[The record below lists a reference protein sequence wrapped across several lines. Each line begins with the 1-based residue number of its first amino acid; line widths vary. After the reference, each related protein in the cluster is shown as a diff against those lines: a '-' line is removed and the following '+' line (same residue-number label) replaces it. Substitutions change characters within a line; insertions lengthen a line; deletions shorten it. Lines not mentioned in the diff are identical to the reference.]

1 MIEHMIMC
9 RSCPTSLVMSI
20 NVRVSYDVTTISLDQ
35 DEKEVAQTCN
45 WFNNLHQPCRQT
57 QYLLNE
63 EQRFVEVQ
71 QTVFDYQ
78 IGEKERAK
86 NSSYHLPSRKGTFRN
101 VSQTGAVEWESAR
114 RIDTTYDA
122 YDNVTSTVDYL
133 FDSTNNHIKQSTVE
147 TNYAT
152 TSKNVRVP
160 IRTRT
165 RDDVLDSL
173 EVREYTL
180 TEDERNIAVS
190 RISFQG
196 PGDTELRPWK
206 EQNFQY
212 DSVGRMTTT
221 KLSWSAG
228 AVIPQHTPSS
238 ATTKVEYKEPSNG
251 IVCRT
256 EIGAGGHRTEFQQDI
271 RQKSG
276 PIIAKTLPQGQ
287 SERFE
292 YDSIGRLVK
301 QINAL
306 EQATHHAYEIG
317 PTGSTKTTTSPKGY
331 IVKTVF
337 DVLDREVQ
345 VLDNGDPTTPATR
358 EPTRMLSEK
367 SYDALG
373 RLQQSSDRFGLTTT
387 YKSDALNRPVA
398 EIDPFGNELGYK
410 FEHGGAAVTHTINGD
425 LRRIVKLDGKDRP
438 IQTTEYPDSSHK
450 DKISPLVHETL
461 YSGHG
466 KPAKKSTFQQSAT
479 EKVLLSS
486 EASVYGPEQTVQSE
500 LTKGLGS
507 RVIDTVH
514 RLHVVD
520 LFDNLAFY
528 RKIVNY
534 ADGTTFE
541 HAGPLQIF
549 NESNQLACYRN
560 QEGKEEHCQY
570 DENGWLRQKTRFD
583 GSGLR
588 YTYDATGRVT
598 DVEYPSGSSTRNTY
612 DEDGRLVET
621 NEDGKILKYAVTL
634 DGTSAGETYSDG
646 HNTNVILDC
655 YSRPVKSTDVFGVS
669 TESEYNS
676 LGQISRSKC
685 HGDTSVLLYGTV
697 NHTFGQ
703 QVGHTCSGS
712 TSTQTTTSYDGFGR
726 PSLDVTQDS
735 AGLVL
740 LETSYKYNSRS
751 QIEYQSS
758 KSALAGELNT
768 ERRYQ
773 YDGLEQLIAETETF
787 DQFTVAKTYS
797 YDGNSNVVAVDTNG
811 DINLLTYNAI
821 DQRTDGGHRYDAN
834 GRMMQDNEGQTFTYD
849 ERDRLISVTSAS
861 QNASAEFGY
870 LSDNRLAHRISSD
883 GYISKFYHD
892 DNLINAIYTSE
903 NDSKTECSKTSLTR
917 NASSGIVAYQNEKYA
932 GQALSQRGSIGL
944 VLEADTHISSQYTA
958 YGTRHTSTT
967 SSNLLTD
974 FGLTQGFTDRLSG
987 LVHLGSRF
995 YNPKQM
1001 SFLTMD
1007 SVHTENRY
1015 AYCEGDPVN
1024 RIDPTG
1030 HSWVDWLLA
1039 PSVGAITTLVG
1050 TAVANSLFTA
1060 ALAAVANV
1068 ALTAVTGGAWA
1079 VAMAVAA
1086 GVAGAVGGALGS
1098 LASNYISDKWGDRQ
1112 VSGSD
1117 YLWGAIAG
1125 AAIGGITAGLTSYG
1139 NITAGADRALFTH
1152 SAKLGASV
1160 GAIGGG
1166 LREFAA
1172 QRIRGEEFT
1181 LGSVARIGLAAASG
1195 AASGV
1200 ASGYASRYVYLRE
1213 QMGRP
1218 IAMGVIA
1225 KGMWARWT
1233 D

>member
-1 MIEHMIMC
+1 
-9 RSCPTSLVMSI
+9 MSI
-20 NVRVSYDVTTISLDQ
+20 NIRVSYDVTTISLDQ
-35 DEKEVAQTCN
+35 EEKEIAQTCN

-63 EQRFVEVQ
+63 EQRFVEAQ

-86 NSSYHLPSRKGTFRN
+86 NSSYYLPSRKGTFRN
-101 VSQTGAVEWESAR
+101 VSLTNAVEWESAR

-133 FDSTNNHIKQSTVE
+133 FDSVNNHIKQSTIE
-147 TNYAT
+147 TDYAT

-165 RDDVLDSL
+165 RDNVLDSL

-196 PGDTELRPWK
+196 PEDTELRPWK

-212 DSVGRMTTT
+212 DAVGRVTTT

-228 AVIPQHTPSS
+228 AVIPEHTPSS

-251 IVCRT
+251 IACRT
-256 EIGAGGHRTEFQQDI
+256 EINAGGHRTEFQQDI

-276 PIIAKTLPQGQ
+276 PIITKTLPQGQ

-292 YDSIGRLVK
+292 YDSIGRLVE

-306 EQATHHAYEIG
+306 EQATHHTYEIG
-317 PTGSTKTTTSPKGY
+317 PTGTTKITTSPKGY

-373 RLQQSSDRFGLTTT
+373 RLKQSSDRFGLTTT

-438 IQTTEYPDSSHK
+438 IQTIEYPDSSNK
-450 DKISPLVHETL
+450 DKTSPLVHETL

-466 KPAKKSTFQQSAT
+466 KTAKKSTFQQSAT

-500 LTKGLGS
+500 LTKGLGILG
-507 RVIDTVH
+507 IDTVH

-520 LFDNLAFY
+520 LFDNLATY

-534 ADGTTFE
+534 ADGTTFK

-549 NESNQLACYRN
+549 NESNQLVCYRN

-588 YTYDATGRVT
+588 YTYDATGCVT
-598 DVEYPSGSSTRNTY
+598 AVEYPSGSSTRNTY

-634 DGTSAGETYSDG
+634 DGTSTGETYSDG
-646 HNTNVILDC
+646 HSTDVMLDC
-655 YSRPVKSTDVFGVS
+655 YSRPVKSVDVFGVS
-669 TESEYNS
+669 TETEYNS

-712 TSTQTTTSYDGFGR
+712 TSTQTKTSYDGFGR
-726 PSLDVTQDS
+726 PSLDVSQDG
-735 AGLVL
+735 AGVVL
-740 LETSYKYNSRS
+740 LETSYKYNSRG

-758 KSALAGELNT
+758 KSALASELNT

-773 YDGLEQLIAETETF
+773 YDGLEQLITETETF
-787 DQFTVAKTYS
+787 DQSTVAKTYS
-797 YDGNSNVVAVDTNG
+797 YDGNSNVIAVDANREA
-811 DINLLTYNAI
+811 NLLTYNAI
-821 DQRTDGGHRYDAN
+821 DQRTDGGFRYDAN
-834 GRMMQDNEGQTFTYD
+834 GRMIQDNDGQTFTYD
-849 ERDRLISVTSAS
+849 ERDRLVSVTSAP
-861 QNASAEFGY
+861 QDASAEFGY

-883 GYISKFYHD
+883 GHISKFYHD
-892 DNLINAIYTSE
+892 DSFINAIYTSE
-903 NDSKTECSKTSLTR
+903 NDSNTECSRTSLTR
-917 NASSGIVAYQNEKYA
+917 NASSGIVGYQDEKYA

-944 VLEADTHISSQYTA
+944 VLDANAHISSQYTA
-958 YGTRHTSTT
+958 YGTRHNSTT

-974 FGLTQGFTDRLSG
+974 FGFTQGFTDRLSG

-1039 PSVGAITTLVG
+1039 PSVGAITTLVA

-1098 LASNYISDKWGDRQ
+1098 LASNYICDKWGDRQ
-1112 VSGSD
+1112 VSDSD
-1117 YLWGAIAG
+1117 YFWGAVAG

-1152 SAKLGASV
+1152 SATLGASV
-1160 GAIGGG
+1160 GALGGG
-1166 LREFAA
+1166 LREIAA
-1172 QRIRGEEFT
+1172 QRIRGEELT
-1181 LGSVARIGLAAASG
+1181 LGSVARIGLAAVSG

-1200 ASGYASRYVYLRE
+1200 ASGYASRFVYLRE